1 MMKHCRAAFRNSL
14 VNLAISFA
22 AALAWASRALARCA
36 SLFRSAVSI
45 ASSHSLQ
52 SISPSRSESSCARA
66 ASRRDGTS
74 RYCRFLLPQ
83 FVRKSITSLSAL
95 TAVTLRG
102 NRAVSDESRR
112 WRMSGR
118 RPRAIV
124 ATRAG

>member
-1 MMKHCRAAFRNSL
+1 M
-14 VNLAISFA
+14 NLAISFA

-52 SISPSRSESSCARA
+52 SISPSRSESSCASA